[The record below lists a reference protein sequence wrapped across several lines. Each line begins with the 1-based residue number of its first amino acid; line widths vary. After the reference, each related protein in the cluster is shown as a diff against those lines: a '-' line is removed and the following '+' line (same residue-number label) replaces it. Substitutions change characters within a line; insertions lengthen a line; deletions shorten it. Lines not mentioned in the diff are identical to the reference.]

1 MTRGE
6 LMARTYVIT
15 GAGSGIGKAT
25 KELLEAQGHTVIGVD
40 LKGADIAADLGTKQ
54 GRIDAANAATE
65 AADGAVDA
73 VIACAGVTLPSPVT
87 VSVNYFGMTEF
98 LSAMAPVLAKAEAP
112 RAVLISSFSSLQEND
127 PALVE
132 AMCTEDDEGKARTLA
147 EKITEEL
154 GPQGAQGIIYA
165 STKRAISRWVR
176 RESIKP
182 QWAGAG
188 IPLNAVGP
196 GVIKTPMTATWLESE
211 EGRQYLM
218 TVVPMPLNGFAEP
231 EVVAELMIWLTS
243 PVNTHVTGQ
252 TVYVDG
258 GADVAMRGENVW
270 DLAN

>member
-1 MTRGE
+1 
-6 LMARTYVIT
+6 MARTYVIT

-25 KELLEAQGHTVIGVD
+25 KELLEAQGHRVVGVD
-40 LKGADIAADLGTKQ
+40 LKDAEVVADLGTKQ
-54 GRIDAANAATE
+54 GRVDAANAAVE
-65 AADGAVDA
+65 AAGGSVDA
-73 VIACAGVTLPSPVT
+73 AIACAGVTMGSPLT

-98 LSAMAPVLAKAEAP
+98 LNALAPELARAEAP

-132 AMCTEDDEGKARTLA
+132 AMCIEDDEDKARA
-147 EKITEEL
+147 IAQKIVDTA
-154 GPQGAQGIIYA
+154 GPEVAQGLIYA
-165 STKRAISRWVR
+165 SSKRAISRWVR

-196 GVIKTPMTATWLESE
+196 GVIRTPMTEQWLQSE
-211 EGRQYLM
+211 QGQQYLM
-218 TVVPMPLNGFAEP
+218 SVVPMPLNGFAEP

-243 PVNTHVTGQ
+243 PANTHVTGQ

-258 GADVAMRGENVW
+258 GADVAIRGENVW
-270 DLAN
+270 DLRE

>member
-1 MTRGE
+1 
-6 LMARTYVIT
+6 MARTYVIT

-25 KELLEAQGHTVIGVD
+25 KELLEAQGHRVIGVD
-40 LKGADIAADLGTKQ
+40 LKGADIEGDLGTKQ
-54 GRIDAANAATE
+54 GRVDAARSAIDAA
-65 AADGAVDA
+65 GGSVDA

-98 LSAMAPVLAKAEAP
+98 LDAMAPVLAKSAAP

-127 PALVE
+127 RALVE
-132 AMCTEDDEGKARTLA
+132 AMCLDDDEDKARAMA
-147 EKITEEL
+147 EKIAADM
-154 GPQGAQGIIYA
+154 GPEGAQGIIYA

-196 GVIKTPMTATWLESE
+196 GVIRTPMTAPWLASE
-211 EGRQYLM
+211 QGQQYLM

-270 DLAN
+270 DLAE

>member
-1 MTRGE
+1 
-6 LMARTYVIT
+6 MARTYVIT

-25 KELLEAQGHTVIGVD
+25 KGLLEAQGHRVIGVD
-40 LKGADIAADLGTKQ
+40 LKDADIIADLSTKQ
-54 GRIDAANAATE
+54 GRADAASAAVE
-65 AADGAVDA
+65 AAGGAVDA
-73 VIACAGVTLPSPVT
+73 VIACAGVTMGSPLT

-98 LSAMAPVLAKAEAP
+98 LDAMAPVLAKAEAP

-127 PALVE
+127 RALVE
-132 AMCTEDDEGKARTLA
+132 AMCIDDDEDKARA
-147 EKITEEL
+147 IAQKIVDDA
-154 GPQGAQGIIYA
+154 GPEAAQGLIYA
-165 STKRAISRWVR
+165 STKRAVSRWVR

-196 GVIKTPMTATWLESE
+196 GVIRTPMTAQWLASE
-211 EGRQYLM
+211 QGQQYLM
-218 TVVPMPLNGFAEP
+218 SVVPMPLNGFAEP

-243 PVNTHVTGQ
+243 PANTHVTGQ

-270 DLAN
+270 DLCE

>member
-1 MTRGE
+1 
-6 LMARTYVIT
+6 MARTYVIT

-25 KELLEAQGHTVIGVD
+25 KDLLEAQGHTVIGVD
-40 LKGADIAADLGTKQ
+40 LKGADVTVDLSTKQ
-54 GRIDAANAATE
+54 GRMEGAQAAIDAA
-65 AADGAVDA
+65 DGSVDA
-73 VIACAGVTLPSPVT
+73 VIACAGVTLPSPLT

-98 LSAMAPVLAKAEAP
+98 LEAMAPVLARAEAP
-112 RAVLISSFSSLQEND
+112 RAVLISSFSSLQDND
-127 PALVE
+127 PLLVE
-132 AMCTEDDEGKARTLA
+132 AMCIDDDEGKARALA
-147 EKITEEL
+147 QKIVDESGE
-154 GPQGAQGIIYA
+154 QVAQGLIYA
-165 STKRAISRWVR
+165 SSKRAISRWVR

-196 GVIKTPMTATWLESE
+196 GVIRTPMTAPWLESE
-211 EGRQYLM
+211 EGAAYLA

-231 EVVAELMIWLTS
+231 EVVAELMIWLAS

-270 DLAN
+270 DLAR